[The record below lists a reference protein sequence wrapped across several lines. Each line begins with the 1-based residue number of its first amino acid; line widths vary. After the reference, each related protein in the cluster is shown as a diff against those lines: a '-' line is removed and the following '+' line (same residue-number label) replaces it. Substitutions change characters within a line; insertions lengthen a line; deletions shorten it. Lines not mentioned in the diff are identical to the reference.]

1 MFGYAAVLAAL
12 PTPRQSISVFGLF
25 FLSNRG
31 LVVPKPIA
39 DPGLEP
45 FALAILVAIVA
56 CLLLR
61 SYARRQLFESGRMIR
76 IWPYVGGLLI
86 GLTLLTALI
95 FGAPVTFEIPEL
107 NGFNFSGGAP
117 R

>member
-1 MFGYAAVLAAL
+1 MFG
-12 PTPRQSISVFGLF
+12 TF

-39 DPGLEP
+39 RPGLEP
-45 FALAILVAIVA
+45 VALSILVAIVDG
-56 CLLLR
+56 LLLR

-76 IWPYVGGLLI
+76 IWPYVVGLLI
-86 GLTLLTALI
+86 GLPLLTALI

-107 NGFNFSGGAP
+107 KGFNFSGGSRLIP
-117 R
+117 